1 MSLTSYQAAP
11 PRVLG
16 LIMQHRVANATAKTP
31 RVIYFRRR
39 KESYSFVNAK
49 SAPKSH
55 SARILV
61 GTASWSD
68 PGFVEH
74 WYPKKMPAGDR
85 LAWYAQHFEMVEV
98 NSTFYAAPDARMV
111 ERWCR
116 ATPEGFI
123 FDVKLHQ
130 LLSRHSTQVK
140 LLPPALQRRAEVDA
154 KGKVK
159 LTPEIE
165 GAMIEQFR
173 KPIEILRDSGK
184 LGALLLQLSPAFSP
198 KTHRL
203 SELDDLLGP
212 LGQYRIA
219 IELRNRNW
227 AEGDQLQA
235 TLDFLRAHSTSFVLV
250 DAPAEKHFTIMPPD
264 LNEVTN
270 PQLAYL
276 RLHGRDARAYTTGKT
291 VASRFDYNYS
301 DAEIEEV
308 VERAGTL
315 AEAAREVHVVFNN
328 NARDYAPHAAARM
341 RAALGQMVADTRRQT
356 ELF

>member
-1 MSLTSYQAAP
+1 
-11 PRVLG
+11 LG
-16 LIMQHRVANATAKTP
+16 EIIQHRAPNATAKTR
-31 RVIYFRRR
+31 RVIYFYRR
-39 KESYSFVNAK
+39 KESYSLVNAK
-49 SAPKSH
+49 SAPKNH
-55 SARILV
+55 LARILV

-74 WYPKKMPAGDR
+74 WYPKKMPAGER
-85 LAWYAQHFEMVEV
+85 LAWYAQQFEMVEV

-116 ATPEGFI
+116 ATPEGFT

-130 LLSRHSTQVK
+130 LLSRHSTQVR
-140 LLPPALQRRAEVDA
+140 LLPPALQRRAQVDA
-154 KGKVK
+154 KGRVK

-173 KPIEILRDSGK
+173 KSIEVLRDSGK

-198 KTHRL
+198 KMHKL
-203 SELDDLLGP
+203 SELDDLLGAF
-212 LGQYRIA
+212 GQYRIA

-227 AEGDQLQA
+227 AEGDQLKA
-235 TLDFLRAHSTSFVLV
+235 TLDFLRAHSASFVLV

-264 LNEVTN
+264 LNEITN

-291 VASRFDYNYS
+291 VASRFDYDYS
-301 DAEIEEV
+301 DAEIGEV
-308 VERAGTL
+308 TQRARAL
-315 AEAAREVHVVFNN
+315 AEKAKEVHVVFNN
-328 NARDYAPHAAARM
+328 NALDYAPHAAARM
-341 RAALGQMVADTRRQT
+341 RAALGQMVADTRRQI